1 MKKSWIA
8 PTEIHVAEILNNRAL
23 NQNYIADITESM
35 TDKGFLPEF
44 PIDVFLT
51 ENLANVDTELP

>member
-8 PTEIHVAEILNNRAL
+8 PTEIHVAEVLNNRAL

-44 PIDVFLT
+44 PIDVF
-51 ENLANVDTELP
+51 